1 MRQSEE
7 EGIQK
12 ETQATTTAPEQI
24 ETGAE
29 ELPIEDYD
37 SLNVKQVSQRLRDL
51 SVEEIEMLRDYE
63 AENRNRRSL
72 MERFERRIRVVRED
86 LKKSSSA
93 EKTEEAPREDIRSIV
108 RASIRRSRRE
118 V

>member
-72 MERFERRIRVVRED
+72 MERFERRIRAARED
-86 LKKSSSA
+86 LKSSSA
-93 EKTEEAPREDIRSIV
+93 EKTEETPREDIRSIV
-108 RASIRRSRRE
+108 RESIRRSRRE